1 MLDKLLRVIGLS
13 KTKKKPK
20 VRKNQVAPEKTKENN
35 KNKTKKN
42 NKIRKK
48 ISKKKNYKQNIY
60 EINNKKIRKQL
71 KKIR

>member
-1 MLDKLLRVIGLS
+1 MLDKLFRIIGLS
-13 KTKKKPK
+13 KTKKNPK
-20 VRKNQVAPEKTKENN
+20 VKKNQVAPVKSKENN

-48 ISKKKNYKQNIY
+48 ISKKKNSKQKIY

-71 KKIR
+71 KKIK